1 MRCPLINLAGA
12 GLVGGALLALP
23 LSAQDPE
30 PNPSSN
36 PEPSVGIGP
45 TAPIKTF
52 SRSKKLA
59 RDTIYVDHKK
69 TLYCG
74 CDFVANP
81 TGTGGKIG
89 TQAGLF
95 DTTGCGY
102 TVRKSETRGRRLE
115 WEHIVP
121 ASLFGRRLSCWID
134 GDTKCKT
141 SKGKSFKGRK
151 CCAKVDEGFE
161 HAEADLH
168 NLAPSVGELN
178 GDRSNHPYGI
188 LLPKDEAEETAT
200 EAATLMHRLYG
211 RCNFEVAREPGLAS
225 NPKVA
230 EPEPDIRGDVARV
243 WFYMARAY
251 DFTLT
256 GSTFSMLKG
265 WHEADP
271 VGAMG
276 DTWEMTRDARIEALQ
291 GNKNPYVHGADVLAA
306 DFLPQPAAGTAR
318 EPADEPDEAG
328 DAPE

>member
-1 MRCPLINLAGA
+1 MMKRPIAGFLGA
-12 GLVGGALLALP
+12 ALLALP

-30 PNPSSN
+30 PNP
-36 PEPSVGIGP
+36 EPSLGIGP
-45 TAPIKTF
+45 TSPIKTF

-74 CDFVANP
+74 CDFVANK

-89 TQAGLF
+89 TRAGLF
-95 DTTGCGY
+95 DASGCGY

-134 GDTKCKT
+134 GNTKCKT

-151 CCAKVDEGFE
+151 CCAKVDEDFE

-178 GDRSNHPYGI
+178 GDRSNHPYGMLSPI
-188 LLPKDEAEETAT
+188 VEPDETAT
-200 EAATLMHRLYG
+200 EAATLKHRLYG
-211 RCNFEVAREPGLAS
+211 RCNFEVAREPGM
-225 NPKVA
+225 PKVA

-251 DFTLT
+251 KFTLT
-256 GSTFSMLKG
+256 QDTFTMLKG
-265 WHEADP
+265 WHEADA
-271 VGAMG
+271 VGANG
-276 DTWEMTRDARIEALQ
+276 DMWEVTRDARISLLQ

-306 DFLPQPAAGTAR
+306 DFVPQPAPEPIS
-318 EPADEPDEAG
+318 EPADAG
-328 DAPE
+328 DTPE